1 VKARLLFSLGEP
13 LKMAPKR
20 DYYEL
25 LGVNKNASKEEIKK
39 AYRKLA
45 VKYHPDKNPGDK
57 RAEEKFKEATE
68 AYEVLGDEE
77 RRKIYDQFGH
87 EGLNAQAGGFRGF
100 RSTSDFE
107 DLFGGFSDIFGSDF
121 FESFF
126 GFGDMFS
133 RSRGGTAQQ
142 RATRQR
148 AARGSDI
155 RYDVNLSLEEAAFGK
170 KVEIQLSRLE
180 QCKACGGTG
189 SKEGS
194 GYINCPQCGGTG
206 QITRSQGFFTIASTC
221 PRCRGTGK
229 VIKDYCPVCKGS
241 GQVKKN
247 RKIMLDIES
256 GVEDGTVLRLHGEG
270 NAGQQ
275 GGPQGDLIVVIHQ
288 KPHPFFLRKGNDV
301 ICEVP
306 ISVFQAILG
315 AEIKVPTLDGKMVKI
330 NIPPGTEN
338 GKMFRLKKE
347 GIPYFKRWGRGDQ
360 LVKVIVQI
368 PKNLSSKE
376 KKVLH
381 ELHASRN
388 DTDTPSL
395 LRVSDFK

>member
-1 VKARLLFSLGEP
+1 
-13 LKMAPKR
+13 MAPKR
-20 DYYEL
+20 DYYEV
-25 LGVNKNASKEEIKK
+25 LGIDRNASKDEIKK

-45 VKYHPDKNPGDK
+45 VRYHPDKNPDDK
-57 RAEEKFKEATE
+57 TAEEKFKEATE

-77 RRKIYDQFGH
+77 RRKMYNQFGH
-87 EGLNAQAGGFRGF
+87 EGVNAQAGGFRGF
-100 RSTSDFE
+100 RSSSDFE
-107 DLFGGFSDIFGSDF
+107 DLFSGFSDIFGSDF

-126 GFGDMFS
+126 GFGDAFG
-133 RSRGGTAQQ
+133 RSRGGSSQQ
-142 RATRQR
+142 RAARQR
-148 AARGSDI
+148 ATRGSDI
-155 RYDVNLSLEEAAFGK
+155 RYDINLSLEEAAFGK
-170 KVEIQLSRLE
+170 KIEIQLSRLE
-180 QCKACGGTG
+180 HCQKCGGTG

-194 GYINCPQCGGTG
+194 GYVTCPQCGGNG

-221 PRCRGTGK
+221 PTCRGTGK

-247 RKIMLDIES
+247 RKIVLDIEP

-275 GGPQGDLIVVIHQ
+275 GGSHGDLIVVVHQ
-288 KPHPFFLRKGNDV
+288 KPHPFFLRKGNNV

-306 ISVFQAILG
+306 VSVFQAILG

-330 NIPPGTEN
+330 NIPPGTES
-338 GKMFRLKKE
+338 GKVFRLKKE
-347 GIPYFKRWGRGDQ
+347 GIPYFKRWGKGDQ

-381 ELHASRN
+381 ELNTVRK

-395 LRVSDFK
+395 LRVNDFK